1 MCKIAGLKII
11 QKVCLICLIC
21 CLGASISIAAEGSL
35 YAIFIT
41 SDGFRPDYIEMYNP
55 PNLMK
60 LIQEGVRVK
69 DAVDVFPWTTT
80 ANMTSLVTGSYPA
93 TTGIG
98 NNSQYEKETDKIVG
112 GPRDNKAETIGE
124 TLQKAKIPTAVVNH
138 FMLQNRGADK
148 YISNGTADDVVKLI
162 QEKKWPFIAYY
173 YSKTDSIGHEYG
185 PYSKEMKQ
193 TVLDIDAQVGK
204 IVAALKKAKI
214 YDKTLIVF
222 SSDHGMS
229 AFETKQASIEPAD
242 ALEKAGFK
250 VATNQREIK
259 DDTQLIVYAAG
270 SRFIYLR
277 KELTPEQL
285 TLFKSTLNNIE
296 GAELWDTAKIRD
308 EYHAGPHSGD
318 YAVVPLP
325 GYAMS
330 NANSKGG
337 LHGRPT
343 EKNTIM
349 ILRGP
354 GIKKG
359 AIVAHAENVDL
370 VPTIEYFLKVAPA
383 KTVDGMVIKDAFIKK
398 AVK

>member
-1 MCKIAGLKII
+1 MPIKKKSNSLVFKI
-11 QKVCLICLIC
+11 CLFGLIC
-21 CLGASISIAAEGSL
+21 CLSIPVAYGSNNL

-41 SDGFRPDYIEMYNP
+41 SDAFRPDYIEMYQP
-55 PNLMK
+55 PNLMQ
-60 LIQEGVRVK
+60 LIKEGVRVK

-80 ANMTSLVTGSYPA
+80 TNMTSLVTGSYPA

-112 GPRDNKAETIGE
+112 GPRNNQAETIGE

-148 YISNGTADDVVKLI
+148 YISEGNADDVVKLI
-162 QEKKWPFIAYY
+162 QEKQWPFIAYY

-185 PYSKEMKQ
+185 PYSSEMKS

-204 IVAALKKAKI
+204 IVAALKKANI
-214 YDKTLIVF
+214 YDQTLIVF

-229 AFETKQASIEPAD
+229 AFESKQASIEPAA
-242 ALEKAGFK
+242 ALKQAGFK
-250 VATNQREIK
+250 VATSQKEIK
-259 DDTQLIVYAAG
+259 NDTELIVLAYG

-277 KELTPEQL
+277 KELSPKQI
-285 TLFKSTLNNIE
+285 TLLKTTLNDIT
-296 GAELWDTAKIRD
+296 GAELWDTAKLRN

-318 YAVVPLP
+318 YAVVPQP
-325 GYAMS
+325 GFAMS

-343 EKNTIM
+343 EKNTMM

-354 GIKKG
+354 GIKIDT
-359 AIVAHAENVDL
+359 IVAHAENIDI
-370 VPTIEYFLKVAPA
+370 VPTIEYFLGVPPA
-383 KTVDGMVIKDAFIKK
+383 KTVDGKVIKDAFINH